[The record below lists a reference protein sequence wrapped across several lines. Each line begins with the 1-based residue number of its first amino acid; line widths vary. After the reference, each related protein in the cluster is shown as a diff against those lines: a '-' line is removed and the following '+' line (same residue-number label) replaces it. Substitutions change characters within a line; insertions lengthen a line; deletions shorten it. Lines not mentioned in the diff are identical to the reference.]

1 MIQGQGGGS
10 EPGRRWRGIFFRE
23 KSENDVRVLTKICM
37 MNGVNEDEKRRKL
50 KEECQREEKASEGKD
65 RLYVDEGAKRLP

>member
-1 MIQGQGGGS
+1 
-10 EPGRRWRGIFFRE
+10 
-23 KSENDVRVLTKICM
+23 M